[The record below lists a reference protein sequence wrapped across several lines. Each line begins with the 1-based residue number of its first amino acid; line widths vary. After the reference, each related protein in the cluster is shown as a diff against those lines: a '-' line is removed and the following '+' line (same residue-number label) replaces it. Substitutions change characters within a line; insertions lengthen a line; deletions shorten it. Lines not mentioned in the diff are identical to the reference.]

1 MRYDVLLFWTCA
13 ALSAWLFTDETTA
26 TTTKCWMRKLPGVG
40 GQNPTL
46 WRTNIDLI
54 DCVCLC
60 VNQVHSCEASVYDV
74 KARSCYSDMGKKL
87 LPLQFFN
94 RYVKTCG
101 STCDDDFELVGK
113 VPPSCI
119 SAGNYRNVLDCEK
132 ECLKDAKCQGFI
144 FFNVTT
150 SGYLNIGCCPKS
162 SIDVPFSPTSSAE
175 LYVRR
180 MCLHGL
186 DLEIVCPAPTT
197 TTTALVRTTPTKPT
211 TTVVHTTRAP
221 GPCLSNP
228 CEASRGTC
236 IDEWLNE
243 THATYRCQCHSQYT
257 GEFCQ
262 YEPVGTK
269 FTAIV
274 ILFMC
279 LPASVFVIV
288 CCVCLGKGA
297 KYYYS
302 KYVRRIRNRAER
314 NLPAAPDP
322 APAAQ
327 PAAGRQAARQ

>member
-13 ALSAWLFTDETTA
+13 ALSAWLFTEETTA
-26 TTTKCWMRKLPGVG
+26 TTTKCWMRKLVGVYSH
-40 GQNPTL
+40 NTAL
-46 WRTNIDLI
+46 WRTNIDWI

-60 VNQVHSCEASVYDV
+60 VNKGHSCEAIEYDV
-74 KARSCYSDMGKKL
+74 TTRSCYSDRGKKL
-87 LPLQFFN
+87 FPLQCCN
-94 RYVKTCG
+94 RYVKTCS
-101 STCDDDFELVGK
+101 STCDDDFELVGNYWK
-113 VPPSCI
+113 VPCNSVGRYNN
-119 SAGNYRNVLDCEK
+119 ADDCKK
-132 ECLKDAKCQGFI
+132 ECLKDATCLGFI
-144 FFNVTT
+144 FFIISSTP
-150 SGYLNIGCCPKS
+150 GCCWLS
-162 SIDVPFSPTSSAE
+162 SMAVSFSQQSFAD

-180 MCLHGL
+180 TCLGL
-186 DLEIVCPAPTT
+186 NLDITCAAPTT

-211 TTVVHTTRAP
+211 TTVVHTTPAP

-297 KYYYS
+297 KYYCS

-327 PAAGRQAARQ
+327 PAAGGQAARQ